1 MPPSDPAAPAR
12 RSKPKRVRSTILFRI
27 GRRLSWLAF
36 HLLWRITYAHSKRVP
51 RRGPVLIVSN
61 HQSHL
66 DPPAVGAGVM
76 FRPTAF
82 VARDS
87 LFSKPFFG
95 WVLRRVNAIP
105 IKRDE
110 ADTGAIRD
118 VLERLETGGAVV
130 MFPEGTRSPDGCI
143 HPFKR
148 GMALLLKRAKCPIV
162 PVGIDG
168 FTNTWPRIAARP
180 HVRGRTLAVVYG
192 EPFDPEDLLRDGP
205 DEALVRVAKAIDALR
220 LEARAILWQK
230 TNGEYP
236 PTGPAD
242 ARLDVAWFQRKSAP
256 AKAEVVSA
264 PPVAPAPE
272 SQSARQETPTA

>member
-1 MPPSDPAAPAR
+1 MGAPPSTSASR
-12 RSKPKRVRSTILFRI
+12 RSRPKRVRSTIMFRI
-27 GRRLSWLAF
+27 GRRASWLAF
-36 HLLWRITYAHSKRVP
+36 HLLWRITYAHASRVP

-66 DPPAVGAGVM
+66 DPPAVGAGLM

-82 VARDS
+82 VARDT
-87 LFSKPFFG
+87 LFSNPVFG
-95 WVLRRVNAIP
+95 WVLRAVNAIP

-110 ADTGAIRD
+110 ADTGAIRE
-118 VLERLETGGAVV
+118 VLERLESGGAVV

-162 PVGIDG
+162 PVGLDG
-168 FTNTWPRIAARP
+168 FADTWPRSAARP
-180 HVRGRTLAVVYG
+180 HVRGNRLAVVYG

-205 DEALVRVAKAIDALR
+205 DAALVRVAKAIDALR

-230 TNGEYP
+230 TNGEFP

-242 ARLDVAWFQRKSAP
+242 ARLDAAWFERKSAP
-256 AKAEVVSA
+256 TTIKAA
-264 PPVAPAPE
+264 GPAPE
-272 SQSARQETPTA
+272 PNPSRQETPTA